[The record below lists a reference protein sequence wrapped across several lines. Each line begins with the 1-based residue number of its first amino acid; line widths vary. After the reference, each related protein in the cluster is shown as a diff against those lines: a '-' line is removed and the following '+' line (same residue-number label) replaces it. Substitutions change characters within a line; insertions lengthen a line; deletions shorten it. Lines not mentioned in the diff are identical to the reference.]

1 MLASNE
7 IGMDTKSVSIN
18 VKKMEDEI
26 SVENKIEGTLIN
38 LNEKAKGAYS
48 SSNSQLLNSNN
59 SSIADVVHIKA
70 KNLKSF
76 KLYTEKYINV
86 YTNVGKKAED
96 TSGAL
101 ANSLKQNV

>member
-1 MLASNE
+1 MLADNE
-7 IGMDTKSVSIN
+7 MGMDTTKVSVN

-38 LNEKAKGAYS
+38 LCEKAKGAYS

-70 KNLKSF
+70 RNLKSF

-86 YTNVGKKAED
+86 YTNVGKKSED
-96 TSGAL
+96 ISGAM
-101 ANSLKQNV
+101 AKSLK